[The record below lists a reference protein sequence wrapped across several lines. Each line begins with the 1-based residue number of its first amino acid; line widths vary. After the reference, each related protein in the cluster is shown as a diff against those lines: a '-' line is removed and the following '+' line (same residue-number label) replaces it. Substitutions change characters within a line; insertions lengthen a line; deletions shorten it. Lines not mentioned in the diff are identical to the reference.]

1 MIPLNLIMSFYAV
14 SEEAIKQKGSCPRL
28 TCENGKYLIAGLEQM
43 VSLEL
48 MRDTAKQQVAC
59 SLFT

>member
-1 MIPLNLIMSFYAV
+1 MSFYAV
-14 SEEAIKQKGSCPRL
+14 SEEAIKQKGSCPGL
-28 TCENGKYLIAGLEQM
+28 THENGKYLIAGLEQM
-43 VSLEL
+43 ISLEL